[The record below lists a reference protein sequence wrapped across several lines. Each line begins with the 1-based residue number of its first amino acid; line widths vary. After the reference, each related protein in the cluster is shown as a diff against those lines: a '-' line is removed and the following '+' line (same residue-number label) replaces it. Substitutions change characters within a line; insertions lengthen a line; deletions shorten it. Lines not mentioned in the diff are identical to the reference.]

1 MSGYGSES
9 EDEVFNPEQEVSE
22 TEDQAPAP
30 VQPDEDVA
38 PVTEPP
44 RGDDDEDEEEDED
57 DEEEDDD
64 EEDEVRPHKRRK
76 KVARR
81 NM

>member
-9 EDEVFNPEQEVSE
+9 EEETFNPQPEQDVSDN
-22 TEDQAPAP
+22 EDQAAATVEPGEDGDP
-30 VQPDEDVA
+30 VPDDDNNDE
-38 PVTEPP
+38 ENE
-44 RGDDDEDEEEDED
+44 DDDEDE

-64 EEDEVRPHKRRK
+64 EEDVRPHKRRK
-76 KVARR
+76 KARR